1 MKWAI
6 FTSAPW
12 PCLCGTCQV
21 WQALLPP
28 IKWAPNPG
36 RYWAQDE
43 VGTTHEHT
51 SLNSW
56 RSQMQRRQKPISYCY
71 SLQSPNINILVAE
84 KHYQL
89 SRWPY
94 PDLNKRKI
102 IKHSLQTFYFFLDWP
117 SCINYLWSSELNYII
132 SLQNYIFL
140 PFKHIRLS
148 SLKRQKCITIST
160 SKHQPQ
166 WRWLLIMLSGGK

>member
-1 MKWAI
+1 MKWVI

-21 WQALLPP
+21 RPALSPS
-28 IKWAPNPG
+28 IKWAPNSG
-36 RYWAQDE
+36 HYWAQDD
-43 VGTTHEHT
+43 VWTTHEHS
-51 SLNSW
+51 SLNSLGGLK
-56 RSQMQRRQKPISYCY
+56 MQRRQKPICY

-84 KHYQL
+84 KQCQL
-89 SRWPY
+89 SHWPY

-102 IKHSLQTFYFFLDWP
+102 IKSSLQTFYFFLNWP
-117 SCINYLWSSELNYII
+117 SCINYLCSSELNCII

-140 PFKHIRLS
+140 SFKHIRLS

-160 SKHQPQ
+160 PKHQP
-166 WRWLLIMLSGGK
+166 